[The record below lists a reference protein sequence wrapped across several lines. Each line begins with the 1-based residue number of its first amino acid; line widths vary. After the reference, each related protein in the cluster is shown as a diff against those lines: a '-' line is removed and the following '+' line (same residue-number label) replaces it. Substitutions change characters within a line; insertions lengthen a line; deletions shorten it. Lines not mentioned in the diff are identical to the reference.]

1 MSLGLN
7 VTMDD
12 LSISDFSDFE
22 EILTPDEAES
32 IEWNPQ
38 SPSGPSAAQPP
49 ATHRERRHPPWS
61 GHRDR
66 LVGIV
71 DMGSNGIRFSI
82 SDLSE
87 PMTRI
92 MPAVMVYRSSISLYD
107 AQFDDKTGEQIPVPK
122 NVIDG
127 VCHAIR
133 RFQIICTD
141 FKVEQDQIHI
151 LATEATRVAK
161 NSAQLLSSIKATT
174 GLDVK
179 LLDKEEEG
187 NIGALG
193 IASGFMEM
201 EGLVMDLG
209 GGSTQI
215 SWIVSKDGSIRTSPR
230 GSFSFPYGAAALTKK
245 LAELRD
251 GKEKDEAKEA
261 VKEFRKEMIG
271 NFRHAYENLEIPDV
285 LRDEAKRKGGF
296 SIYLSG
302 GGFRGWGYLLLYLDQ
317 TGKHRYPISIING
330 YKVGR
335 DVFQD
340 TEKVKEIA
348 KAADEVFRVSDRRRA
363 QVPAVAFLVSAL
375 AEAIPLGI
383 KEAHF
388 CQGGVREGY
397 LFRQLP
403 VSVRRQAPLEVAT
416 RNYVPGDR
424 KHIQRLL
431 ESAIPENS
439 HDGTRRFPHD
449 FGHHVIDA
457 FANIMYV
464 HMFMSKET
472 ASTTALYST
481 STGIMSSTHGVS
493 HQDRARLALMLQ
505 ARYRGELPPRE
516 VDFREAL
523 RDILSPRDVWWAQYL
538 GRVGYL
544 ITCLY
549 PTGRVHSSRPKV
561 LFSAEWTWD
570 AGKKKTSSD
579 LF

>member
-1 MSLGLN
+1 
-7 VTMDD
+7 
-12 LSISDFSDFE
+12 
-22 EILTPDEAES
+22 
-32 IEWNPQ
+32 
-38 SPSGPSAAQPP
+38 
-49 ATHRERRHPPWS
+49 
-61 GHRDR
+61 
-66 LVGIV
+66 
-71 DMGSNGIRFSI
+71 
-82 SDLSE
+82 
-87 PMTRI
+87 MTRI

-107 AQFDDKTGEQIPVPK
+107 AQFDDATGEQIPLPK
-122 NVIDG
+122 KVIDN
-127 VCHAIR
+127 VCHALR
-133 RFQIICTD
+133 RFQIICND
-141 FKVEQDQIHI
+141 FKVESDQIHI

-161 NSAQLLSSIKATT
+161 NSAQLLSAIKAST
-174 GLDVK
+174 GLDVQ
-179 LLDKEEEG
+179 LLDKETEG

-215 SWIVSKDGSIRTSPR
+215 SWIVSQNGFIRTSPR

-245 LAELRD
+245 LEEIQE
-251 GKEKDEAKEA
+251 GKSKEDAKAA
-261 VKEFRKEMIG
+261 VTEFRKEMIG

-285 LRDEAKRKGGF
+285 LKDEAKRGNGY

-317 TGKHRYPISIING
+317 TGKHHYPISIING
-330 YKVGR
+330 YKVER
-335 DVFQD
+335 EVFQD

-403 VSVRRQAPLEVAT
+403 VSIRRQAPLEVAT
-416 RNYVPGDR
+416 RNFVPGDR
-424 KHIQRLL
+424 KNIQRLL
-431 ESAIPENS
+431 ESAIPQNS
-439 HDGTRRFPHD
+439 HDGSRTFPHD

-457 FANIMYV
+457 FANVMYV

-516 VDFREAL
+516 IDFREAL
-523 RDILSPRDVWWAQYL
+523 RSLLPPKEVWWAQYL

-549 PTGRVHSSRPKV
+549 PTGRVHSSRPTV
-561 LFSAEWTWD
+561 LFSADWTSD
-570 AGKKKTSSD
+570 AGKKKDKLGLVLTISLQKVKNDPSRFKKTIED
-579 LF
+579 NVKKIEKAGKKKNWSGDPKWGLKVEVNVSEEGII

>member
-1 MSLGLN
+1 
-7 VTMDD
+7 
-12 LSISDFSDFE
+12 
-22 EILTPDEAES
+22 
-32 IEWNPQ
+32 
-38 SPSGPSAAQPP
+38 
-49 ATHRERRHPPWS
+49 
-61 GHRDR
+61 
-66 LVGIV
+66 
-71 DMGSNGIRFSI
+71 
-82 SDLSE
+82 
-87 PMTRI
+87 MTRI

-107 AQFDDKTGEQIPVPK
+107 AQFEDSTGEKIPIPDK
-122 NVIDG
+122 IIDS
-127 VCHAIR
+127 VCHALG
-133 RFQIICTD
+133 RFQIICHD
-141 FKVEQDQIHI
+141 FRVEPDQIHI
-151 LATEATRVAK
+151 LATEAARVVL
-161 NSAQLLSSIKATT
+161 NSKQLLGAIKAAT

-193 IASGFMEM
+193 IASGYMAM

-215 SWIVSKDGSIRTSPR
+215 SWIVSQNGFIRTTPR
-230 GSFSFPYGAAALTKK
+230 GSFSLPYGAAALTKK
-245 LAELRD
+245 LEEIKA
-251 GKEKDEAKEA
+251 GKSKEEAKDA
-261 VKEFRKEMIG
+261 VKEFRKEMIA
-271 NFRHAYENLEIPDV
+271 NFRHAHDNLEIPEA
-285 LRDEAKRKGGF
+285 LKDEAKKNGGYP
-296 SIYLSG
+296 IYLSG
-302 GGFRGWGYLLLYLDQ
+302 GGFRGWGYLVLYLDQ
-317 TGKHRYPISIING
+317 TGKHHYPISIING

-335 DVFQD
+335 DVFQN

-403 VSVRRQAPLEVAT
+403 VAIRRQAPLEVAT
-416 RNYVPGDR
+416 RNFVPGDR
-424 KHIQRLL
+424 KTIQRLL
-431 ESAIPENS
+431 ESAIPAAS
-439 HDGTRRFPHD
+439 HDGSRRFPHE

-457 FANIMYV
+457 FANVMYV

-516 VDFREAL
+516 VAFREAL
-523 RDILSPRDVWWAQYL
+523 RGIISPEDVWWAQYL

-549 PTGRVHSSRPKV
+549 PTGRVHSSRPTV
-561 LFSAEWTWD
+561 LFSADWTWT
-570 AGKKKTSSD
+570 AGKKKNKDGLVLTISLQKVKDDPSRFKKTIED
-579 LF
+579 NEKKIEKAGKKKNWSGEPKWGLKVEVDVSEEGII

>member
-1 MSLGLN
+1 
-7 VTMDD
+7 
-12 LSISDFSDFE
+12 
-22 EILTPDEAES
+22 
-32 IEWNPQ
+32 
-38 SPSGPSAAQPP
+38 
-49 ATHRERRHPPWS
+49 
-61 GHRDR
+61 
-66 LVGIV
+66 
-71 DMGSNGIRFSI
+71 
-82 SDLSE
+82 
-87 PMTRI
+87 

-107 AQFDDKTGEQIPVPK
+107 AQFDDETGERIPIPK
-122 NVIDG
+122 SVIES
-127 VCHAIR
+127 VCHALR

-151 LATEATRVAK
+151 LATEAARVAK
-161 NSAQLLSSIKATT
+161 NSAELLSSIKATT

-179 LLDKEEEG
+179 LLEKEEEG

-193 IASGFMEM
+193 IASGFMQM

-215 SWIVSKDGSIRTSPR
+215 SWIVSQNGHLRTSPR
-230 GSFSFPYGAAALTKK
+230 GSFSFPYGAAALTQK
-245 LAELRD
+245 LEALRE
-251 GKEKDEAKEA
+251 GKSHDEAKEA
-261 VKEFRKEMIG
+261 VNEFRKEMIG
-271 NFRHAYENLEIPDV
+271 NFRHAYENLAIPDV
-285 LRDEAKRKGGF
+285 LKDEAERNDGYP
-296 SIYLSG
+296 IYLSG

-317 TGKHRYPISIING
+317 IGKHPYPISIING

-348 KAADEVFRVSDRRRA
+348 KAADEVFRVSDRRRS

-388 CQGGVREGY
+388 CQGGVREGF

-424 KHIQRLL
+424 KNIQRLL
-431 ESAIPENS
+431 ESAIPPAS
-439 HDGTRRFPHD
+439 HDSKRRFPHE

-457 FANIMYV
+457 FANVMYV

-516 VDFREAL
+516 IDFREAL
-523 RDILSPRDVWWAQYL
+523 RSIIPAEDVWWAQYL

-549 PTGRVHSSRPKV
+549 PTGRVHASRPTV
-561 LFSAEWTWD
+561 LFSADWTWD
-570 AGKKKTSSD
+570 AGKDEDQLGLVLTISLQKVKVDPSRFKKTIEDNVKKIEKAGKKKNWSGDPKWGLKVEVNVSEEGIM
-579 LF
+579 